1 MNNPSQTSQPNQP
14 SHSTYADKAV
24 AIFKEGINCSQAVLS
39 SFVEDFGIDK
49 NTALKLAAGFGG
61 GMGRTGHR
69 CGAVTGAYMVVGLKY
84 GATTGQDKAAKE
96 LTYQKIREFNERFTA
111 INKSVSCRKL
121 LNCDISTPEGFEEA
135 KQKGL
140 MTTLCPKFVKDAVD
154 ILEGIM

>member
-1 MNNPSQTSQPNQP
+1 MNNSNHTS
-14 SHSTYADKAV
+14 HADKAV

-39 SFVEDFGIDK
+39 SFAEDFGVDR
-49 NTALKLAAGFGG
+49 NMALKVASGFGG

-69 CGAVTGAYMVVGLKY
+69 CGAVTGAYMVLGLKY

-96 LTYQKIREFNERFTA
+96 LTYQKVREFNEKFTLL
-111 INKSVSCRKL
+111 NKTVTCRKL

-140 MTTLCPKFVKDAVD
+140 LTTLCPKFVKDAVE
-154 ILEGIM
+154 ILEGMM